1 MFNDDGE
8 QPDLPSALRID
19 VSMAVLLNMSG
30 FMLAFVAWRSKSAAA
45 AKFKIRD
52 IFLEFVESVLN
63 IDEVSFETL
72 GLLLWTWNNKKV
84 VPNCL
89 LGGEKEFWAEVTYFQ
104 DMREIL
110 FLACHQFQNLV
121 TQIPL

>member
-1 MFNDDGE
+1 
-8 QPDLPSALRID
+8 
-19 VSMAVLLNMSG
+19 
-30 FMLAFVAWRSKSAAA
+30 
-45 AKFKIRD
+45 
-52 IFLEFVESVLN
+52 VESVLN

-104 DMREIL
+104 DMREP
-110 FLACHQFQNLV
+110 NLV
-121 TQIPL
+121 SCLSPISKPRHANSTVEIYTDGEAHYPIK